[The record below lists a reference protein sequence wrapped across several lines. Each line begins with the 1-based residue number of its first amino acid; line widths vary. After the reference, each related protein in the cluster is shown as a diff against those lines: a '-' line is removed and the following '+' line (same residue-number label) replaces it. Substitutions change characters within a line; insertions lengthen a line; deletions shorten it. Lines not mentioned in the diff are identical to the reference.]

1 MARLTDAQIAAKVIS
16 AGMEAVQTHPHEGLN
31 ALILFSKRLSEANL
45 CIEQRRVDTDKT
57 V

>member
-1 MARLTDAQIAAKVIS
+1 MERLTDAQIASKVMS
-16 AGMEAVQTHPHEGLN
+16 AGMEAAQTYPREGVN
-31 ALILFSKRLSEANL
+31 ALILFLKRLSEANL